1 MDTLLKTYFP
11 IIRTREEVLNL
22 IGEKEKLTNLFES
35 WSEEQQEEFL
45 DFCTGVKG
53 NFQSGIS
60 CRKTGRAVKSFAGD
74 KNPY

>member
-45 DFCTGVKG
+45 DFCTGVKILYDSFLKKFSIR
-53 NFQSGIS
+53 NIMQKDWKS
-60 CRKTGRAVKSFAGD
+60 C
-74 KNPY
+74 